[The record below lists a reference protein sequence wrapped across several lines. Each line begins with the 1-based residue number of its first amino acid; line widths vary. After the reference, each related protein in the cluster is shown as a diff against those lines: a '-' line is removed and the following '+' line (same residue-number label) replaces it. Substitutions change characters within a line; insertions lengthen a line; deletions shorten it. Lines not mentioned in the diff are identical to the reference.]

1 MEKKHIGDILFSL
14 LLAVIAVAGITRFL
28 IMPYMQQKG
37 LLNKDG
43 DKTSTEVTTEV
54 SEEEPEVS
62 VEPAKPEKEEPSVS
76 IEKPD
81 ESQKKDEEKKEDKKD
96 APTEP
101 FADVVD
107 GIEVIKHPHNREAV
121 ENPDIDHCDV
131 VFLGDSVF
139 VFGDD
144 RGVSIP
150 QKVEDIT
157 EGTWAYSIS
166 QPGLAAGASTND
178 KISLGEEVQYF
189 IDEDFPEDRAFE
201 DETLRRELQEYWL
214 DDHTD
219 RQLVIVLN
227 AAINDYYQGTPLTGE
242 PYDDNTYVGAWRNVL
257 GKLTDEFPNAKII
270 VCRTYTIRHE
280 EYGYNFNGAGSTYN
294 MYKDALAQVVREY
307 PTVYKVDLDGSDGIN
322 YDNTDQYLEDGTHTN
337 EAGAELVAN
346 ILIDYIKAILG

>member
-28 IMPYMQQKG
+28 IMPYMQSKG

-43 DKTSTEVTTEV
+43 DKTSTEVTTEI
-54 SEEEPEVS
+54 SDEKDPEVS
-62 VEPAKPEKEEPSVS
+62 VEPTKPEREPSVS

-81 ESQKKDEEKKEDKKD
+81 ESQKKDEDKDKDKNEAPKE
-96 APTEP
+96 PYTE
-101 FADVVD
+101 VVE
-107 GIEVIKHPHNREAV
+107 GSEVLKHPHNREAV
-121 ENPDIDHCDV
+121 ENPTLDNTDI

-144 RGVSIP
+144 RNVSIP
-150 QKVEDIT
+150 QKVEAIT
-157 EGTWAYSIS
+157 DGTWAYSIS

-189 IDEDFPEDRAFE
+189 IDEDFPKDRSYED
-201 DETLRRELQEYWL
+201 DVLRREMQEYWI
-214 DDHTD
+214 DDHTG

-270 VCRTYTIRHE
+270 VCRTYTVRHE

-294 MYKDALAQVVREY
+294 MYRDALDQVVREY